1 MQKLNENLFEKMNN
15 EEMKKIAGGYY
26 AIKQCTSWTMICGGP
41 HNGEVVAD
49 GLETN

>member
-15 EEMKKIAGGYY
+15 EEMKKIAGGL
-26 AIKQCTSWTMICGGP
+26 AAPKTCTSWTKICGGP

-49 GLETN
+49 GTETD